1 MALAPSRAGQLC
13 VPAMTDAQNTPP
25 EFRVAV
31 IPVTPF
37 QQNCSLVFHAKTK
50 VGAVVDPGGDV
61 ALIREA
67 IRKTGLTIN
76 KIIITHGHIDHAG
89 GAAELKDV
97 LGVPV
102 IGPHRADKFL
112 LDSLPQSGARFGILT
127 ARVVEPDQWIAEGD
141 EVEIGGHDFK
151 AIEAPGHSPGSVVY
165 YCEKARFALM
175 GDVLFRGSIGR
186 TDIPGGDHE
195 QLLSSI
201 REKVLLLGDDVVFLP
216 GHGEASSIGDERS
229 GNPFLQA

>member
-13 VPAMTDAQNTPP
+13 VSAMTDAQDMAPD
-25 EFRVAV
+25 FRVAV
-31 IPVTPF
+31 VPVTPF

-67 IRKTGLTIN
+67 IRKTGLTVN

-89 GAAELKDV
+89 GAAELKEV

-102 IGPHRADKFL
+102 IGPHWADKFL
-112 LDSLPQSGARFGILT
+112 LESLPQSGARFGILT
-127 ARVVEPDQWIAEGD
+127 ARAVEPDQWIAEGD

-151 AIEAPGHSPGSVVY
+151 AVEAPGHSPGSVVY

-186 TDIPGGDHE
+186 TDIPGGNHE

-201 REKVLLLGDDVVFLP
+201 REKVLPLGDDVVFLP
-216 GHGEASSIGDERS
+216 GHGEASSIGDERL
-229 GNPFLQA
+229 GNPFLQG

>member
-13 VPAMTDAQNTPP
+13 VPAMTDAQNTAPD
-25 EFRVAV
+25 FRVAV

-67 IRKTGLTIN
+67 INKTGLSIN
-76 KIIITHGHIDHAG
+76 KIILTHGHIDHAG
-89 GAAELKDV
+89 SAAELKEV

-112 LDSLPQSGARFGILT
+112 LESLPESGARFGILT
-127 ARVVEPDQWIAEGD
+127 ARAVEPDQWISEGD

-165 YCEKARFALM
+165 FCEKARFALM

-186 TDIPGGDHE
+186 TDIPGGNHA

-201 REKVLLLGDDVVFLP
+201 REKVLPLGDEVVFLP
-216 GHGEASSIGDERS
+216 GHGEASRIGDEKA
-229 GNPFLQA
+229 GNPFLQG

>member
-13 VPAMTDAQNTPP
+13 VPAMTDAQNTAPD
-25 EFRVAV
+25 FRVAV

-61 ALIREA
+61 TLIREA
-67 IRKTGLTIN
+67 INKTGLSIN
-76 KIIITHGHIDHAG
+76 KIILTHGHTDHAG
-89 GAAELKDV
+89 GAAELKEV

-102 IGPHRADKFL
+102 IGPHWADKFL
-112 LDSLPQSGARFGILT
+112 LESLPESGARFGILT
-127 ARVVEPDQWIAEGD
+127 ARAVEPDQWISEGD

-165 YCEKARFALM
+165 FCEKARFALM

-186 TDIPGGDHE
+186 TDIPGGNHA

-201 REKVLLLGDDVVFLP
+201 REKVLPLGDEVVFLP
-216 GHGEASSIGDERS
+216 GHGEASRIGDEKA
-229 GNPFLQA
+229 GNPFLQG